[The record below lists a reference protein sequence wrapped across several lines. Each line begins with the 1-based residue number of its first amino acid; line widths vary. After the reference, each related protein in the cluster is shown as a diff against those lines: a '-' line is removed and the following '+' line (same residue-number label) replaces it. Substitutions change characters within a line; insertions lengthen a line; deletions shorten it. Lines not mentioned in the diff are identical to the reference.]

1 MFDKIK
7 TFYGI
12 SKPVPPLQ
20 CGPKE
25 RDRLYR
31 RLRFQSFLAGTVG
44 YSLYYVC
51 RTTLNVV
58 KKPIIDSQALDAQQ
72 LGIISSALLFAYA
85 AGKFVNGLL
94 ADHSN
99 IKRFMAT
106 GLTVSFIANLCVG
119 LLGLLSGGGVLS
131 TTVLFVVFAV
141 LWGINGWSQSMG
153 AAPAIIALSRWY
165 PLKKR
170 GTYYG
175 FFSASHNL
183 GEAISFVFVGL
194 VVGLAGW
201 KWGFV
206 GSAVAGAMGVA
217 VILLFLHDTPESKGL
232 PPVEVLSGE
241 AGNETEIARESVGAA
256 QKAAFRNPYIWI
268 LALAS
273 ACMYV
278 SRYAINGWGAGW
290 WLPG

>member
-119 LLGLLSGGGVLS
+119 LLGTALRRRGSLHDGPVRRLRRPMGHH
-131 TTVLFVVFAV
+131 
-141 LWGINGWSQSMG
+141 GWSQSMG
-153 AAPAIIALSRWY
+153 AAPAITALSRWHI
-165 PLKKR
+165 PSKSAAPI
-170 GTYYG
+170 TD
-175 FFSASHNL
+175 FSAP
-183 GEAISFVFVGL
+183 ATTWV
-194 VVGLAGW
+194 
-201 KWGFV
+201 
-206 GSAVAGAMGVA
+206 
-217 VILLFLHDTPESKGL
+217 
-232 PPVEVLSGE
+232 
-241 AGNETEIARESVGAA
+241 R
-256 QKAAFRNPYIWI
+256 PYR
-268 LALAS
+268 S
-273 ACMYV
+273 
-278 SRYAINGWGAGW
+278 SS
-290 WLPG
+290 

>member
-1 MFDKIK
+1 MAHTLMAAVIFVVERAQVEAVRICRKRFAYRFVIG
-7 TFYGI
+7 YQHRGAREYGGI
-12 SKPVPPLQ
+12 S
-20 CGPKE
+20 
-25 RDRLYR
+25 
-31 RLRFQSFLAGTVG
+31 AGEVG
-44 YSLYYVC
+44 GVVAIVYVGLSRGRIEEEC
-51 RTTLNVV
+51 
-58 KKPIIDSQALDAQQ
+58 P
-72 LGIISSALLFAYA
+72 
-85 AGKFVNGLL
+85 FVL

-119 LLGLLSGGGVLS
+119 LLGLFSGGGTLA
-131 TTVLFVVFAV
+131 TTTLFVVFAV

-206 GSAVAGAMGVA
+206 GSAIAGAMGVA
-217 VILLFLHDTPESKGL
+217 VILLFLHDTDRKSTRL
-232 PPVEVLSGE
+232 NSSH
-241 AGNETEIARESVGAA
+241 T
-256 QKAAFRNPYIWI
+256 
-268 LALAS
+268 
-273 ACMYV
+273 
-278 SRYAINGWGAGW
+278 
-290 WLPG
+290 